1 MTGEKAGITGKRKSP
16 RKNFLMLNKN
26 KKSLGDFSATWCQHR
41 IREARFGENEN
52 LGEVPFEVGVEE
64 IYLLL

>member
-1 MTGEKAGITGKRKSP
+1 
-16 RKNFLMLNKN
+16 MLNKN